1 MIVSILI
8 SFYSTRLILKTLG
21 ASDYGLYMLIGGI
34 VSMLSFLNTTLA
46 TSTQRHISFS
56 LGRKNINEIKSV
68 FGNSILLHFVLGI
81 LLVIVFES
89 LGYFFLETKLNIDPS
104 RVLTAKT
111 LYHFVVISTFV
122 TIIAVPYDGL
132 INAKENMLFLSITS
146 ILDSVLKL
154 LIALILLTNLFDDKL
169 FYFGLFMLI
178 KALLIR
184 LLKQLYCKKKYSSE
198 VKVNYF
204 KVYNSV
210 EIKGLASFAG
220 WNLLGVLSYMF
231 KNQGIAIVL
240 NLFYNTVINAAYGIA
255 NQINSQL
262 KMFSDMMIQAVQPQM
277 VKSESSG
284 DGNRMINLSVKSS
297 KFSILIFGA
306 IFSPLILNLEFF
318 LKIWLDK
325 VPEATLVFC
334 YLILLLSY
342 LQQFRT
348 GVISATHARGNIK
361 QYQIFNA
368 PIQLLVLPLGYF
380 LLWIGLPSYYII
392 VGAISVELIVV
403 VLNIIFFKKMTSFGG
418 LNYLISII
426 LPGIY
431 PLSVTLLVSITFNLF
446 VIGHLFN
453 NSLSE
458 ALLSSVISIALYLFS
473 VYLFSLDRT
482 EKNKLKALYI
492 QLKKKI
498 YDLSSNRN

>member
-1 MIVSILI
+1 
-8 SFYSTRLILKTLG
+8 
-21 ASDYGLYMLIGGI
+21 
-34 VSMLSFLNTTLA
+34 
-46 TSTQRHISFS
+46 
-56 LGRKNINEIKSV
+56 
-68 FGNSILLHFVLGI
+68 
-81 LLVIVFES
+81 
-89 LGYFFLETKLNIDPS
+89 
-104 RVLTAKT
+104 
-111 LYHFVVISTFV
+111 
-122 TIIAVPYDGL
+122 
-132 INAKENMLFLSITS
+132 
-146 ILDSVLKL
+146 
-154 LIALILLTNLFDDKL
+154 
-169 FYFGLFMLI
+169 MLI

-184 LLKQLYCKKKYSSE
+184 LIKQLYCKKKYSSE

-240 NLFYNTVINAAYGIA
+240 NLFFNTVINAAYGIA

-473 VYLFSLDRT
+473 VYLFSLDRN